1 MVIAA
6 NNDGFTSKP
15 KDKEVF
21 VGESIQFDWDYIK
34 NDTDEVRFGVKVN
47 TTEVTICKFVLKDR
61 TTIFNNRNIEIKNYI
76 HRVEVVSDRRASFRI
91 KNVQMSDRGT
101 YFCSLVNTDELDHI
115 ISSVKMT
122 VVGKYSVY
130 LCARGNYEFCYGQL
144 AFDGGDVT
152 PGFWVFLV

>member
-6 NNDGFTSKP
+6 DNQVFTSSP

-34 NDTDEVRFGVKVN
+34 NDTGEVRFGVKVN
-47 TTEVTICKFVLKDR
+47 TTAVTICKFVLKHR
-61 TTIFNNRNIEIKNYI
+61 TTIFNNRNEEIKNYKD
-76 HRVEVVSDRRASFRI
+76 RVEVVSHRRASFRI
-91 KNVQMSDRGT
+91 KNVRMSDTGT
-101 YFCSLVNTDELDHI
+101 FFCSLVNTDKLDDF

-130 LCARGNYEFCYGQL
+130 
-144 AFDGGDVT
+144 
-152 PGFWVFLV
+152 

>member
-6 NNDGFTSKP
+6 DNQVFTSIP

-34 NDTDEVRFGVKVN
+34 DDTDEVRFGVILN
-47 TTEVTICKFVLKDR
+47 TTEVTICKFVLNKDR
-61 TTIFNNRNIEIKNYI
+61 TTIFNNRNTEIENYKD
-76 HRVEVVSDRRASFRI
+76 RVEVVSDRRASFRI
-91 KNVQMSDRGT
+91 KNVRMSDRGT
-101 YFCSLVNTDELDHI
+101 YFCSLVNTDALDHI

-130 LCARGNYEFCYGQL
+130 
-144 AFDGGDVT
+144 
-152 PGFWVFLV
+152 

>member
-6 NNDGFTSKP
+6 DNQVFTSSP

-34 NDTDEVRFGVKVN
+34 NDTDEVRFGVTLN

-61 TTIFNNRNIEIKNYI
+61 TTIFNNRNIEVKNYKD
-76 HRVEVVSDRRASFRI
+76 RVEIVSDRRASFRI
-91 KNVQMSDRGT
+91 KNVRMSDRGT
-101 YFCSLVNTDELDHI
+101 YFCSLVNTDKLDDF

-130 LCARGNYEFCYGQL
+130 
-144 AFDGGDVT
+144 
-152 PGFWVFLV
+152 

>member
-6 NNDGFTSKP
+6 NNQVFTSIP

-34 NDTDEVRFGVKVN
+34 NDTDEVRFGVILN

-61 TTIFNNRNIEIKNYI
+61 RTIFNNRNIEVKNYKD
-76 HRVEVVSDRRASFRI
+76 RVEIVSDRRASFRI
-91 KNVQMSDRGT
+91 KNVRMSDRGT
-101 YFCSLVNTDELDHI
+101 YFCSLVNTDVLDS
-115 ISSVKMT
+115 ISSFVKMT

-130 LCARGNYEFCYGQL
+130 
-144 AFDGGDVT
+144 
-152 PGFWVFLV
+152 

>member
-6 NNDGFTSKP
+6 DNQVFTSSP

-21 VGESIQFDWDYIK
+21 VGESVQFDWDYIK
-34 NDTDEVRFGVKVN
+34 NDTVTDEVRFGVMVN
-47 TTEVTICKFVLKDR
+47 TTEVTICKFVLNKDR
-61 TTIFNNRNIEIKNYI
+61 TTIFNNRNTEIKNYKD
-76 HRVEVVSDRRASFRI
+76 RVEVVSDRRASFRI

-115 ISSVKMT
+115 ISFVKIT

-130 LCARGNYEFCYGQL
+130 
-144 AFDGGDVT
+144 
-152 PGFWVFLV
+152 